1 MMRLLAALAL
11 MVTIG
16 MFAIDWEPMSPST
29 TTTSTVAPTSTST
42 STSTIVTT
50 TTLAPTPV
58 TDAVSGERALRER
71 GVDPEALSKEIAE
84 QMKRRFQPPQ

>member
-16 MFAIDWEPMSPST
+16 MFAIDWEPMPPT
-29 TTTSTVAPTSTST
+29 TTTTTLATTSTST
-42 STSTIVTT
+42 STTVTT
-50 TTLAPTPV
+50 TSTLASAPV
-58 TDAVSGERALRER
+58 TDAASAEQALRER

-84 QMKRRFQPPQ
+84 QMKRRFQPTE